1 MSELQNTDLYL
12 GVFHNDS
19 SIGTEFST
27 AASIKQVATLIA
39 RLAMLGYVVYKGR
52 SGDFSISKWNDV
64 ANYCQDFD
72 SLKAFAQK
80 VGVMS

>member
-1 MSELQNTDLYL
+1 MSELQNIDRYL
-12 GVFHNDS
+12 GVIHNDTS
-19 SIGTEFST
+19 SGTEFSN

-39 RLAMLGYVVYKGR
+39 RLALLGYVVYKGR
-52 SGDFSISKWNDV
+52 SGDFSISKWDV